1 MDLYLYMS
9 WHDVRMKHNGTGF
22 VLINDK
28 DILNQIWLPD
38 LYFANARTAYFHEV
52 TVHNFNM
59 FISPEGV
66 IAYGTRVTLNL
77 ALIGTLSGSIEISC
91 FIVIREANRSGIA
104 LALVLHV
111 YGVQR
116 ATLPST

>member
-9 WHDVRMKHNGTGF
+9 WQDVRMRHNGTDF

-28 DILNQIWLPD
+28 EILNQIWVPD

-77 ALIGTLSGSIEISC
+77 GEFAGDKRVSSRLSNLSIFFAI
-91 FIVIREANRSGIA
+91 FR
-104 LALVLHV
+104 HK
-111 YGVQR
+111 
-116 ATLPST
+116 